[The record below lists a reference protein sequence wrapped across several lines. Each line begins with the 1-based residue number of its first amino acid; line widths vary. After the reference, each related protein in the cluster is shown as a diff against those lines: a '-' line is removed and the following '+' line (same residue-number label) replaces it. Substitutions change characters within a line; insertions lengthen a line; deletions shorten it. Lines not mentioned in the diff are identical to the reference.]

1 MKPEPIRILL
11 VEDEEQLRE
20 MLLMTLEDEGYEV
33 VGAPSGE
40 QALQEALNSSFD
52 LVIADVKLTGMDG
65 LDTLS
70 ELKKGHSELQSMVIT
85 GYATEADSIRA
96 ISLGVGHYMK
106 KPFKLQDFLRAVSE
120 ISAQIGEARKEAR
133 LREKINQGCLW
144 ILERLCLSE
153 LEGQRGSQLVDLA
166 SSVERTLLAR
176 RHSEK
181 VARELRLAL
190 LCAALG
196 DPLLESQT
204 PFLPDMLAVQV
215 GRFQASLAGSDE
227 GQGEEIGIARRA
239 LEAWLDGS
247 DRITELLQTDTV
259 SSPVPEVSDA
269 QDAGRLLALAKA
281 LEASGD
287 RDSAAKVLSRIEEH
301 LISEISLVYLNKAHL
316 AWGEGERQA
325 ARTHLERAEKEARG
339 VAERA
344 RVHLEGGILYC
355 RLNQPQEGLDW
366 LRQAEDGLRQLGNR
380 VDRARAKL
388 ALGAFSEEPVESD
401 PDSVDVLLEPNN
413 LEQLFQS
420 GEWLFPFLLSQ
431 NCENA
436 SVRRLAVR
444 LVRNMPNLVLSK
456 MKMGVLPDSSLLRGL
471 EIINEVGTELYE
483 EALEELILQGGPEL
497 RSRATSMLREGSEA
511 QFHPTLRLYSLGMQR
526 TWVGERLIPDK
537 GWSGTKP
544 RLLLTYLSQNPDQF
558 LSQDHI
564 VDLFWDGSSKG
575 KRNLNQTLVVIRQNL
590 RLDSDATEIDYIQRR
605 GSTLGLNPDLPHW
618 HDAAVVRSLLEQG
631 QKHVSA
637 QRTEEAAT
645 CFDQALQLDR
655 GEYLDGHY
663 EDWVLTYR
671 TGLRR
676 DLDLG
681 GQALADIRL
690 QQNRPSEALAVA
702 QHLLTYDPFSEASI
716 GTLMRSYAALKNPV
730 EALKRFEAFE
740 ARLKREMELEP
751 TMDLVRLYHEIKL
764 AM

>member
-40 QALQEALNSSFD
+40 QALEEALKSSFD

-65 LDTLS
+65 LDTLG

-106 KPFKLQDFLRAVSE
+106 KPFKLQDFLRAVGE
-120 ISAQIGEARKEAR
+120 LSAQIGEARKEAR

-153 LEGQRGSQLVDLA
+153 FEEQRGELVVQLA
-166 SSVERTLLAR
+166 SALEKALVAR

-181 VARELRLAL
+181 VAADLRMAL

-204 PFLPDMLAVQV
+204 PFLADMLAAQV
-215 GRFQASLAGSDE
+215 GRFQESMLSDE
-227 GQGEEIGIARRA
+227 GQSEEIEMARKA
-239 LEAWLDGS
+239 LEAWLNGS
-247 DRITELLQTDTV
+247 EVVPELLREQTV
-259 SSPVPEVSDA
+259 SVAVSEVSDA

-301 LISEISLVYLNKAHL
+301 LISEVSLVHLNKAHL
-316 AWGEGERQA
+316 AWGEGEHQA
-325 ARTHLERAEKEARG
+325 ARSHLMRAEKEARG

-344 RVHLEGGILYC
+344 RVHLEGGILLC
-355 RLNQPQEGLDW
+355 RLNLSEEGLDW
-366 LRQAEDGLRQLGNR
+366 LQRAEDGLSQLSNR

-388 ALGAFSEEPVESD
+388 ALGAFSGAPAEAEQ
-401 PDSVDVLLEPNN
+401 DSVEVLLEPNN

-420 GEWLFPFLLSQ
+420 GDWLFPFLLSQ
-431 NCENA
+431 EGETSA
-436 SVRRLAVR
+436 VKRLAIR

-456 MKMGVLPDSSLLRGL
+456 MKVGVLPDSSLLRGL
-471 EIINEVGTELYE
+471 ELINEVGTDLYE

-497 RSRATSMLREGSEA
+497 RSRATSMLREGSES

-590 RLDSDATEIDYIQRR
+590 RLDSEAGEIDYIQRR

-702 QHLLTYDPFSEASI
+702 QHLLAYDPFSEASI